1 VKPDIAHSFKAE
13 LLGELVRA
21 ALIMAVVTPR
31 FAIYNWLNP
40 WGCQRENPEAPQQ
53 TFRSRYIEHRSRP

>member
-21 ALIMAVVTPR
+21 GLIMAVVAPR

-40 WGCQRENPEAPQQ
+40 WGFVPGS
-53 TFRSRYIEHRSRP
+53 F